1 MDKRP
6 SLQPNDTSQRS
17 QPTRQANTQAK
28 LKIHNDQMRFGSK
41 VVSKRKVAFI
51 AALFVNAIITFAQ
64 QTFMLQMFYN

>member
-1 MDKRP
+1 
-6 SLQPNDTSQRS
+6 
-17 QPTRQANTQAK
+17 
-28 LKIHNDQMRFGSK
+28 MRFGSK